1 MYGYMEHV
9 KFPIID
15 IRQSPGGQSVGGQI
29 YSACQEYGAFYISGH
44 GLSVVDL
51 FKLSVTFFNQGIENK
66 NKISINTNDLCRGY
80 EPQTEKASKE
90 GFVIGTERKRS
101 KDTPHYHGPNTWPD
115 KVPALRPEMMRVL
128 DEMMGLS
135 RLLHEYLALGLGVD
149 RGYFANISHDP
160 NVALRLLH
168 YPPHQK
174 IEGIEEHTDWGGMT
188 LLISD
193 GCPGLEV
200 KNNQGV
206 WCLPEPEY
214 ACDNLIMIHPGNLI
228 ARWTNDTVKA
238 LSHRV
243 VNRGGE
249 SRYSIA
255 FFMDMDH
262 DTIIDVLPKFIT
274 SDKPAKYAP
283 ISVSD
288 YLEEMHNQDYG

>member
-1 MYGYMEHV
+1 MYGYMDHV
-9 KFPIID
+9 KFPIINIKQVLNSQNIGD
-15 IRQSPGGQSVGGQI
+15 QI
-29 YSACQEYGAFYISGH
+29 YNACQKYGAFYISGH
-44 GLSVVDL
+44 GLSVHNL
-51 FKLSVTFFNQGIENK
+51 FKLSVRFFNQDVENK
-66 NKISINTNDLCRGY
+66 EKISINTNDLYRGY
-80 EPQTEKASKE
+80 EPPTEKASKE
-90 GFVIGTERKRS
+90 GFVIGAEHACS
-101 KDTPHYHGPNTWPD
+101 EDTPHYHGPNTWPD
-115 KVPALRPEMMRVL
+115 KMPKLRSEMMRVL
-128 DEMMGLS
+128 EYMMALS
-135 RLLHEYLALGLGVD
+135 HLLHEYLALGLGVD
-149 RGYFANISHDP
+149 RDYFANISHDP

-174 IEGIEEHTDWGGMT
+174 IEGIEEHTDWGGMS

-228 ARWTNDTVKA
+228 ARWTNDAVKA
-238 LSHRV
+238 LPHRV
-243 VNRGGE
+243 VNRSDQ

-262 DTIIDVLPKFIT
+262 DAIIDVLPKFVT
-274 SDKPAKYAP
+274 PAKLAKYAP

-288 YLEEMHNQDYG
+288 YLDEMHKQDYG